1 MGTSG
6 SFGGSGGADAGDLRD
21 SIAEW
26 LDDAV
31 GAAPADPGSAESH
44 DDAWPAD
51 DRPPTPRVLP
61 KAIDLGPTIRI
72 LSRSGGRS
80 DGPGGGGGGRATGGP
95 ARSVSRMS
103 AAASR
108 AGSLASAYATGDRE
122 RLAEAGLN
130 YDELLAL
137 GDPVRVGI
145 RIVEA
150 SFVTQPDST
159 IDDGEA
165 RDIAAEVVAW
175 ILESPPNDVPSPD
188 DIVRKS
194 IELMIAEITLTE
206 VAEKIRTDGAT
217 AEDRRSAETMIRDA
231 AEEVASQVNLTAS
244 GATEAEISKAIQDG
258 IDQLGRIFGSRS

>member
-1 MGTSG
+1 
-6 SFGGSGGADAGDLRD
+6 
-21 SIAEW
+21 
-26 LDDAV
+26 
-31 GAAPADPGSAESH
+31 
-44 DDAWPAD
+44 
-51 DRPPTPRVLP
+51 
-61 KAIDLGPTIRI
+61 
-72 LSRSGGRS
+72 
-80 DGPGGGGGGRATGGP
+80 
-95 ARSVSRMS
+95 MS

-150 SFVTQPDST
+150 SFETQPDST

-175 ILESPPNDVPSPD
+175 ILESPPNAVPSPD

-217 AEDRRSAETMIRDA
+217 ADDRRSAETMIRDA
-231 AEEVASQVNLTAS
+231 AEEVASQVQLTAT
-244 GATEAEISKAIQDG
+244 GATDAEIAKAIQDG